1 VAIYNSLTSR
11 TDSQSLMPEEVSN
24 ELLRTVTTNSA
35 VMQRFRHIPVA
46 RAQVRFPI
54 LSALPVAY
62 WVNGDTGLKQ
72 TTEINWSNKYL
83 NIEEI
88 AVIVPIPDNVLAD
101 VAVNVWDEAM
111 PYLSEAVG
119 ITLDTAVLFGTNA
132 PSSFPTNVVAAAAAA
147 ANTVTEGTVA
157 ASGGYMADIDLAY
170 GKVESDG
177 FEPNGVIAAT
187 SLKGKLRAARNSLG
201 DRLDVGRIGVGLNE
215 IDGYPISYP
224 MRGQWA
230 TGSGSARALVGD
242 WDQFVIGIRQ
252 DITVDM
258 SNEAVIQD
266 NTGNIVYNAYQ
277 QDLTFL
283 RLKMRAGWQ
292 VANLIN
298 RDQPVEANR
307 YPVASLLIP

>member
-1 VAIYNSLTSR
+1 MAIYNSLTSR

-24 ELLRTVTTNSA
+24 ELLKTVTRTSA

-46 RAQVRFPI
+46 RNQVRFPI

-62 WVNGDTGLKQ
+62 WVTGDTGLKQ

-83 NIEEI
+83 NVEEI

-101 VAVNVWDEAM
+101 VAVNVWGEAM

-119 ITLDTAVLFGTNA
+119 ITLDTAVFFGTNA
-132 PSSFPTNVVAAAAAA
+132 PASFPTNVNAAVATAS
-147 ANTVTEGTVA
+147 NTVTEGTAA
-157 ASGGYMADIDLAY
+157 ASGGYMADLDLAY
-170 GKVESDG
+170 GKLETDG
-177 FEPNGVIAAT
+177 FEADGFVAAT
-187 SLKGKLRAARNSLG
+187 SLRGKLRSARNSLG
-201 DRLDVGRIGVGLNE
+201 DQLDVGRIGPNLNE
-215 IDGYPISYP
+215 FDGLPISYP
-224 MRGQWA
+224 MRGQWS
-230 TGSGSARALVGD
+230 TSSGQPRALVGD
-242 WDQFVIGIRQ
+242 WSQFVIGIRQ

-266 NTGNIVYNAYQ
+266 NTGAIVYNAYQ

-283 RLKMRAGWQ
+283 RLKMRIGWQ